1 MAIAAGSATVFNER
15 GIKSIR
21 GCEMVRASQQL
32 NGDRIVRGEQGM
44 TVIGMLLLII
54 VIAFI
59 ALVGMKVVPMY
70 IQYYSIKSTVESI
83 RKEPQL
89 AQMSAQDI
97 HAGIQKRFDIGYV
110 ENVKATDLKI
120 RNDRGGRVIDL
131 VYQDEREVFNKLFVV
146 LKVNEA
152 ISLNP

>member
-1 MAIAAGSATVFNER
+1 MKI
-15 GIKSIR
+15 
-21 GCEMVRASQQL
+21 SQQC
-32 NGDRIVRGEQGM
+32 NGQAGANRQRGM

-59 ALVGMKVVPMY
+59 ALIGMKVVPMY

-97 HAGIQKRFDIGYV
+97 HNGIQKRFDIGYV
-110 ENVKATDLKI
+110 ENIKASDLKV
-120 RNDRGGRVIDL
+120 RNDRSGRVIDL
-131 VYQDEREVFNKLFVV
+131 VYQDERELFYKLFVV
-146 LKVNEA
+146 LKVNES
-152 ISLNP
+152 IPLSP

>member
-1 MAIAAGSATVFNER
+1 MMRV
-15 GIKSIR
+15 
-21 GCEMVRASQQL
+21 SQQC
-32 NGDRIVRGEQGM
+32 NGEAGANRQRGM

-59 ALVGMKVVPMY
+59 ALIGMKVVPMY

-97 HAGIQKRFDIGYV
+97 HNGIQKRFDIGYV
-110 ENVKATDLKI
+110 ENVKASDLKV
-120 RNDRGGRVIDL
+120 RNERGGRVIDL
-131 VYQDEREVFNKLFVV
+131 VYQDERELFYKLFVV
-146 LKVNEA
+146 LKVNES
-152 ISLNP
+152 IPLSP